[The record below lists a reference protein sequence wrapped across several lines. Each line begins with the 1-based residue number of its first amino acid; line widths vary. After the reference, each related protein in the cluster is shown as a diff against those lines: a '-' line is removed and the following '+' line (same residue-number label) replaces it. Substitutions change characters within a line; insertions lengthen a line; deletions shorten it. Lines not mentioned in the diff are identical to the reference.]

1 MWWTLACLSG
11 CLGLAYE
18 LLFERA
24 YSLICGDLYLTYAAI
39 VLTFIFGGSLGNLC
53 GYRLRRALP
62 ALEIAGGIIALIFGL
77 FLRIGGYLTTIPTP
91 VMIALLLLPSFIV
104 GLHLPLYGHYFYQ
117 KAFDKLYTIYHLG
130 ATLGLLAIECLLIPH
145 FALSTIF
152 IICGSIQIIIG
163 ISVAY
168 QTHTG
173 RFQIKKIDLQI
184 PQLVAIARQNAG
196 ILTLVFT
203 MSLLSYYFHF
213 FLIKILN
220 FYEVITRPT
229 YSFFLIVS
237 IASVAVG
244 SWLASRYKWQ
254 LNHIAAY
261 FVLHAI
267 SIILLLPT
275 ISNFLV
281 RPDWPHLN
289 LYIFWLDIIAMSP
302 LIWPSVFWCQ
312 ALAQTPAPSKREDVY
327 SGLFLFVS
335 SLGNLSG
342 FFLVAVLT
350 GWLIHWSWILPL
362 VAFAL
367 YLNCKKHWQTNIF
380 LISALIAGTTIFAV
394 SYRLDDLLATGIFS
408 RSFLVGRVKNNYD
421 FHEYYTTRIPYQAQT
436 LQLSRGAIAGI
447 FTRRGVGHSY
457 VLDGYISHTIERGS
471 EVAVG
476 MLAREYFPENIPRS
490 IVICLVSGQTPA
502 GVALVSQEVDVA
514 EINPAVVDFLP
525 QLDRENNHLE
535 SNPHVHILS
544 RDGFTHLKQT
554 TTKYDLILNTATNIF
569 TYGAAKLQSRQFMKL
584 VRDHLQDNGVYLS
597 WIDLSSVLT
606 QEDLERILALQQEFF
621 AHTDLRMIDYGY
633 ALLVSY
639 NQPLARTPITTVP
652 LDASAQKY
660 LNDIQLT
667 PRDLPVITYDASTS
681 ASTKPIT
688 LDYPEIELA
697 ALRNYL
703 NTRYVREQI
712 AQNRSIWTE
721 LDDSLKA
728 TGYTY

>member
-229 YSFFLIVS
+229 YSFFSSFLSPVLP
-237 IASVAVG
+237 SVLG
-244 SWLASRYKWQ
+244 L
-254 LNHIAAY
+254 
-261 FVLHAI
+261 LHVTNGNSTISPPILFCMPSALFCFCPPSAI
-267 SIILLLPT
+267 SSSVPT
-275 ISNFLV
+275 GRTSIS
-281 RPDWPHLN
+281 
-289 LYIFWLDIIAMSP
+289 IF
-302 LIWPSVFWCQ
+302 F
-312 ALAQTPAPSKREDVY
+312 
-327 SGLFLFVS
+327 
-335 SLGNLSG
+335 
-342 FFLVAVLT
+342 
-350 GWLIHWSWILPL
+350 
-362 VAFAL
+362 
-367 YLNCKKHWQTNIF
+367 
-380 LISALIAGTTIFAV
+380 
-394 SYRLDDLLATGIFS
+394 
-408 RSFLVGRVKNNYD
+408 
-421 FHEYYTTRIPYQAQT
+421 
-436 LQLSRGAIAGI
+436 
-447 FTRRGVGHSY
+447 
-457 VLDGYISHTIERGS
+457 GS
-471 EVAVG
+471 
-476 MLAREYFPENIPRS
+476 
-490 IVICLVSGQTPA
+490 
-502 GVALVSQEVDVA
+502 
-514 EINPAVVDFLP
+514 
-525 QLDRENNHLE
+525 
-535 SNPHVHILS
+535 ILS
-544 RDGFTHLKQT
+544 
-554 TTKYDLILNTATNIF
+554 
-569 TYGAAKLQSRQFMKL
+569 
-584 VRDHLQDNGVYLS
+584 
-597 WIDLSSVLT
+597 
-606 QEDLERILALQQEFF
+606 
-621 AHTDLRMIDYGY
+621 
-633 ALLVSY
+633 
-639 NQPLARTPITTVP
+639 P
-652 LDASAQKY
+652 
-660 LNDIQLT
+660 
-667 PRDLPVITYDASTS
+667 
-681 ASTKPIT
+681 
-688 LDYPEIELA
+688 
-697 ALRNYL
+697 
-703 NTRYVREQI
+703 
-712 AQNRSIWTE
+712 
-721 LDDSLKA
+721 
-728 TGYTY
+728 